1 MSPWKRIVSQTIVAA
16 AGVVALAAV
25 TRSRGRASLAVT
37 PTGWGPDQLTA
48 AVVAIV
54 CGAACLAT
62 VWHLVSCLALLV
74 AMRPQAH
81 RARSLV
87 LGWGTPWA
95 RRIVAG
101 ALVAGL
107 GATPAWAT
115 PVEPGAVHAKT
126 ATLTSVTVVAE
137 VRASQGEPA
146 TSTDTAPVASD
157 DLGWTPTLPDPGAPA
172 AGADAPAA
180 AETPGAGAN
189 AADSPRDAAPSG
201 GEAMPDTVTV
211 TPGDSLWSLTAT
223 LLGPTA
229 SDAQVA
235 LAWPRLYATNASVVG
250 ADPSVIHPGTVL
262 TVPSDLSPVPAP

>member
-16 AGVVALAAV
+16 AAVVALAAV

-211 TPGDSLWSLTAT
+211 TPSDSL
-223 LLGPTA
+223 
-229 SDAQVA
+229 
-235 LAWPRLYATNASVVG
+235 
-250 ADPSVIHPGTVL
+250 
-262 TVPSDLSPVPAP
+262 